1 MVLERAVEALR
12 SVIRGKERVVRLCL
26 ACLLARGHLLLEDLP
41 GMGKTT
47 LAVALARVT
56 GCSFVRIQFT
66 SDLLPSDV
74 IGTSVYHPGRGEFA
88 FRAGPIFHQV
98 VLADEINRATPR
110 TQSALLEA
118 MGEGQVSVE
127 GRTLPLP
134 RPFFVLATQN
144 PRELHG
150 TFPLPESQLDRFL
163 MRLELGYP
171 PREAE
176 REVLLHGRHR
186 EDALGLEPVVSPADV
201 LRLQEEAE
209 AVRLSPAIA
218 DYVLELVEETRRCG
232 RFRYGL
238 SPRGALAL
246 ARAAKAWALMEGRR
260 YVVPEDVKEVFVPVA
275 LHRLWPRSEAEGAGR
290 LELVRSIPER
300 VPVPR

>member
-1 MVLERAVEALR
+1 LETLR
-12 SVIRGKERVVRLCL
+12 SVIRGKDPVVRLCL

-47 LAVALARVT
+47 LAIALARVT
-56 GCSFVRIQFT
+56 GCSFARIQFT

-74 IGTSVYHPGRGEFA
+74 IGTSVYHPGEGKFT

-127 GRTLPLP
+127 GQTLELP

-144 PRELHG
+144 PRELYG

-176 REVLLHGRHR
+176 REVLLYGRHR
-186 EDALGLEPVVSPADV
+186 EDALRLEPVISPAEV
-201 LRLQEEAE
+201 IRLQEEAE
-209 AVRLSPAIA
+209 AVRLSPAIT
-218 DYVLELVEETRRCG
+218 DYVLGLVEETRSCGHFRC
-232 RFRYGL
+232 GL
-238 SPRGALAL
+238 SPRGGLSL
-246 ARAAKAWALMEGRR
+246 VRAAKAWALLEGRD
-260 YVVPEDVKEVFVPVA
+260 YVVPEDVKEVFLPVT
-275 LHRLWPRSEAEGAGR
+275 LHRLWSRAEAESGGHA
-290 LELVRSIPER
+290 ELVRSVLDR
-300 VPVPR
+300 VTVPL